1 MKKDRIIGIVL
12 GLLGPFV
19 ILFGIQ
25 LFKFPS
31 MNFGLFLQSGWLSGS
46 IAPFL
51 QLATL
56 FNLAPF
62 FLFINSKRPVI
73 AQGILLSTIL
83 WGLLIVYFTLR

>member
-1 MKKDRIIGIVL
+1 MLKDRLIGIAI
-12 GLLGPFV
+12 GLFGPFV

-25 LFKFPS
+25 LFKFPY
-31 MNFGLFLQSGWLSGS
+31 MNFGLFLQSGWISGS

-51 QLATL
+51 QLAAL

-62 FLFINSKRPVI
+62 FLFINSKRPAI

-83 WGLLIVYFTLR
+83 WGLVIVYFTLR